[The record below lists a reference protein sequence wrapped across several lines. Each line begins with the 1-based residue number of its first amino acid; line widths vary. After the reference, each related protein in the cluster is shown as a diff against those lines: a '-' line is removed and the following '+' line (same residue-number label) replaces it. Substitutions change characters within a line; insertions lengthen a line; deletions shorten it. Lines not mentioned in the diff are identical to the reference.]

1 MRLAPFVLS
10 SLLLASLAPGKA
22 DAQLGA
28 LVRAAR
34 AAGGAGR
41 AAGSAAGRAARIGG
55 NAGRLGR
62 TGAHAG
68 AAGARATRV
77 TAAGVTIAAAADAR
91 AARLFTS
98 LPDEIGHGAAYL
110 TDDLAGSYRVIAPHH
125 ADDLTGAV
133 TDVYI
138 DLPMARHPDRLPP
151 LEGRNLHVLDAEGN
165 PHAVRVVENEDG
177 LLDYVVDAGETALD
191 VGMDLADF
199 AEDELDEGETEHERA
214 MREAE
219 AFLAANNIDLNAPPP
234 AAVIPPQEEESG
246 SWWKWGLGGLAFVL
260 GGLWWIGRKPKP
272 IG

>member
-1 MRLAPFVLS
+1 MRPAAFTLTALM
-10 SLLLASLAPGKA
+10 LLTFTPEDAE
-22 DAQLGA
+22 AQLGA

-41 AAGSAAGRAARIGG
+41 AAGSAAGRAARLGG

-62 TGAHAG
+62 AGSHAG
-68 AAGARATRV
+68 VAGARASRV

-98 LPDEIGHGAAYL
+98 LPDELGHGAAYL

-151 LEGRNLHVLDAEGN
+151 LAGRNLHVLDAEGN
-165 PHAVRVVENEDG
+165 PHAVRVVENEEG

-199 AEDELDEGETEHERA
+199 AEDELDEGETEEERLQ
-214 MREAE
+214 REVDAI
-219 AFLAANNIDLNAPPP
+219 LADANIDLEQAAAYVPPR
-234 AAVIPPQEEESG
+234 EESDG
-246 SWWKWGLGGLAFVL
+246 AWWKWGLGGLAVVL
-260 GGLWWIGRKPKP
+260 GGMWWIGRKPKS